1 MYSIPIGFR
10 FRDATRCQRLW
21 LIDFCAAS
29 QTAARAAAAT
39 CGTLTLQLQFN
50 RNFSAQIEEFSPR
63 HFFYCFYLMR
73 FTVSSLF
80 FALRFVSFR
89 SFIVLNDLSFLF
101 HSLSHSLFLSLS
113 LSFLHPQSTRGSH
126 LHFYSIHFI
135 VFHQRAAFTVTVTA
149 RTGGPHTQTPTR
161 TAMPMRTDWQCTL
174 GCLYNLVLNSGQ
186 SFLFFGSSLCRVS
199 QQDAGGALVSCSSC
213 SSCS

>member
-21 LIDFCAAS
+21 LIAFCAAS
-29 QTAARAAAAT
+29 QTAARAASAT

-101 HSLSHSLFLSLS
+101 HSLSHSLFLFLS
-113 LSFLHPQSTRGSH
+113 PSCTHSPHGAH
-126 LHFYSIHFI
+126 IYIFI
-135 VFHQRAAFTVTVTA
+135 VFTLLYFINALRSQSQSQPGPED
-149 RTGGPHTQTPTR
+149 RTHRLRHGLRCRCGLT
-161 TAMPMRTDWQCTL
+161 
-174 GCLYNLVLNSGQ
+174 GNVLS
-186 SFLFFGSSLCRVS
+186 
-199 QQDAGGALVSCSSC
+199 DASAIWY
-213 SSCS
+213 

>member
-10 FRDATRCQRLW
+10 FRDDTRCQRLW
-21 LIDFCAAS
+21 LIAFCAAS

-39 CGTLTLQLQFN
+39 CGTLTLQLQLQFN

-213 SSCS
+213 S